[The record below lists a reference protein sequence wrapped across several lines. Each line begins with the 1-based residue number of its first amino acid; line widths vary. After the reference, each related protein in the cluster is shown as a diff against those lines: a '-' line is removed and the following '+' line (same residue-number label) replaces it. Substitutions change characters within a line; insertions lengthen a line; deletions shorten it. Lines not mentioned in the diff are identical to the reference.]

1 MKGSF
6 YPQGEKCRSVT
17 ALMIIMKVLKTY
29 KLILHEKIRYKT
41 CFKSTFNKIFL
52 KFTFHAQFSYI
63 PLFFFK
69 GIGDRT
75 LELISMQNML
85 VEALPLSPHLISSMF
100 WNQLHTHTWW
110 RTKTLIRFKLTC
122 LLNGLPIFPH
132 SLYYNKNKT

>member
-52 KFTFHAQFSYI
+52 KFTFYAQFSYI

-100 WNQLHTHTWW
+100 
-110 RTKTLIRFKLTC
+110 
-122 LLNGLPIFPH
+122 
-132 SLYYNKNKT
+132 